1 MNKKIGT
8 LAFLVCL
15 IASVFTGLW
24 AQTDSPVE
32 RKVVVQ
38 AWGTSARISAWE
50 KRGDQWE
57 EVFRAKE
64 GYVGRNGVTDQKME
78 GDGCTP
84 VGEFEVR
91 RAFGIAPAPKTA
103 LPYTQVQ
110 EGDEW
115 VDDSSSKYYNQYV
128 KAGSVDKDW
137 FSSEKLITEDVAYQ
151 YALVVEY
158 NTDPAVPGRGSA
170 IFFHCS
176 LNRPTSG
183 CVSTPQDDMIKFL
196 EFLRPGDKIIIEEAK

>member
-115 VDDSSSKYYNQYV
+115 VDDSNSFQNVYVTAHDHVEVYFYYLEDP
-128 KAGSVDKDW
+128 GIVDGG
-137 FSSEKLITEDVAYQ
+137 DVPD
-151 YALVVEY
+151 VGE
-158 NTDPAVPGRGSA
+158 
-170 IFFHCS
+170 
-176 LNRPTSG
+176 
-183 CVSTPQDDMIKFL
+183 
-196 EFLRPGDKIIIEEAK
+196 